1 MGDEREGRGKLLG
14 RRGGGSL
21 QCRGGGGRGICLS
34 TAWFGD
40 WATTDCRGGRQHEP
54 VLIEGKLCGLIAG
67 GRDECPS
74 RLCSPDEESGWEGR
88 AKPGGVLPSDPGE
101 NCVGRRLCRVEVVV
115 VVVVL
120 GGVGGGERQCHLS

>member
-21 QCRGGGGRGICLS
+21 QCRGGEEGFVCRPLGLGFGRRRTEGV
-34 TAWFGD
+34 GD
-40 WATTDCRGGRQHEP
+40 MHEP

-74 RLCSPDEESGWEGR
+74 RLCSPGEESGWEGR